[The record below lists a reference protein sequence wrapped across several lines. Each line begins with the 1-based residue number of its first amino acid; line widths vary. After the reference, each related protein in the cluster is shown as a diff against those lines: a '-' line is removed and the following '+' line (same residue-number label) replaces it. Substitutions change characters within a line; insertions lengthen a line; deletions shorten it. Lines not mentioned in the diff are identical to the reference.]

1 MLTFQP
7 GSQRWIN
14 RPVPVTI
21 EKTPIGFHPVL
32 DIVFEGCYNPT
43 ILDYK
48 DAYLLDT
55 SLGAVATAEGAAELR
70 RH

>member
-1 MLTFQP
+1 
-7 GSQRWIN
+7 
-14 RPVPVTI
+14 
-21 EKTPIGFHPVL
+21 
-32 DIVFEGCYNPT
+32 
-43 ILDYK
+43 LDYK